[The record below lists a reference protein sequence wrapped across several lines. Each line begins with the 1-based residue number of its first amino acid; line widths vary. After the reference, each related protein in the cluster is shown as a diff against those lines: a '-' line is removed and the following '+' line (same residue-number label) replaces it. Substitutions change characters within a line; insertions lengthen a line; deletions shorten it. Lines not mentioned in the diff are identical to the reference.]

1 MKRLIFTMMAE
12 SLNKSLPIASS
23 AGGAIVCSVSFRSLF
38 ISFVWQRYGKR
49 HKYPSAK
56 PGKVAAEGKSLKL
69 VSEF

>member
-49 HKYPSAK
+49 HKK
-56 PGKVAAEGKSLKL
+56 DGRGKMDILCYFLATLR
-69 VSEF
+69 